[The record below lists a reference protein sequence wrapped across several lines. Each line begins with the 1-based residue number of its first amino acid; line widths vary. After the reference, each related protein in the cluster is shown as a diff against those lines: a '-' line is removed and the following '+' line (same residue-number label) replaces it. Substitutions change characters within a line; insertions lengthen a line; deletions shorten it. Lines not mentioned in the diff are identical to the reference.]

1 MKRAC
6 RIPGGQSARE
16 TLRGKFMM
24 VDEAIRFIDKEEKN
38 RKMKVSQAKPGR
50 IFVIRLED
58 GDIVHEA
65 IESLAREQAIGAAAL
80 VILGGA
86 DGGSR
91 LVVGPEE
98 GRATPVVPMGFMLD
112 HAHEVA
118 GVGTLFPDD
127 EGNPVLHMHM
137 ACGRNGETVTGCVRT
152 GVKVWQVMEAV
163 LFELV
168 DSTGVRRPDASTGFK
183 LLQP

>member
-1 MKRAC
+1 MKY
-6 RIPGGQSARE
+6 SE
-16 TLRGKFMM
+16 
-24 VDEAIRFIDKEEKN
+24 
-38 RKMKVSQAKPGR
+38 AKPGR

-65 IESLAREQAIGAAAL
+65 IESFAKEHAIKAATL

-86 DGGSR
+86 DTGSR
-91 LVVGPEE
+91 LVVGPED
-98 GRATPVVPMGFMLD
+98 GKATPVIPMGWILENV
-112 HAHEVA
+112 HEVA

-137 ACGRNGETVTGCVRT
+137 ACGRDDDTVTGCVRT
-152 GVKVWQVMEAV
+152 GVKVWHVMEAV

-168 DSTGVRRPDASTGFK
+168 DSTGVRRLDKITGFK

>member
-1 MKRAC
+1 MKY
-6 RIPGGQSARE
+6 SE
-16 TLRGKFMM
+16 
-24 VDEAIRFIDKEEKN
+24 
-38 RKMKVSQAKPGR
+38 AKPGR

-65 IESLAREQAIGAAAL
+65 IESFAKEHAVKAATL

-86 DGGSR
+86 DKGSR
-91 LVVGPEE
+91 LVVGPKED
-98 GRATPVVPMGFMLD
+98 RSKPLIPMGLILED
-112 HAHEVA
+112 VHEVA

-127 EGNPVLHMHM
+127 EGNPTLHMHM
-137 ACGRNGETVTGCVRT
+137 SCGRDGNTVTGCIRT
-152 GVKVWQVMEAV
+152 GVKVWHVMEAV

-168 DSTGVRRPDASTGFK
+168 ESTGVRRPDEATGFK